1 MREAERSGE
10 ESTPQQKLYNF
21 RASWSPDKTGF
32 PPLLSSSPHG
42 CCCLSAKIRRGKK
55 QQHISAA
62 HIFFWWRKRGREVRV
77 GVSARKD
84 GAVNEER
91 VMLEDAAFSFS
102 AASRDGI
109 TAR

>member
-10 ESTPQQKLYNF
+10 ESAPQQKLYNF

-62 HIFFWWRKRGREVRV
+62 DIFWVAEAGTRGE
-77 GVSARKD
+77 GGGLCSE
-84 GAVNEER
+84 GW
-91 VMLEDAAFSFS
+91 SS
-102 AASRDGI
+102 
-109 TAR
+109 